1 MPWERSDGTTDEELA
16 KVQSWIEF
24 WDPRIDGGN
33 GKGIG
38 MYAEWQDFKSKYS
51 AFQTFMK
58 IGVSIVTVLAAFVGL
73 IVGLSSIGVVHL
85 R

>member
-1 MPWERSDGTTDEELA
+1 MPWVRGDGTTDEELSR
-16 KVQSWIEF
+16 VQAWIEF

-38 MYAEWQDFKSKYS
+38 MYAEWQDFKSKS
-51 AFQTFMK
+51 NAFQTFVK
-58 IGVSIVTVLAAFVGL
+58 WGVGIVTILSAFVGIL
-73 IVGLSSIGVVHL
+73 VGLSALGVVHL

>member
-1 MPWERSDGTTDEELA
+1 MPWMRGTGTTDEELA
-16 KVQSWIEF
+16 RVQAWIEF
-24 WDPRIDGGN
+24 WDPRIDGGD

-38 MYAEWQDFKSKYS
+38 MYAEWQEWKAKSS

-58 IGVSIVTVLAAFVGL
+58 VGVSIVTVLAAFVGL
-73 IVGLSSIGVVHL
+73 LVGLSSIGVVHL